1 MKTLFTLVAIMM
13 TVTAAD
19 EIALPPDS
27 PDALA
32 ALNASPRHGEWID
45 IEGLGLKA
53 PLRTWIV
60 YPERSDKAPV
70 VVLIHGIYGLSDWTR
85 AAADNLAAAGFIALA
100 PDLISGKAPG
110 GGGYESVES
119 RDDVVALMRGLT
131 DDEAIRQVDAV
142 RAHGVELP
150 AANGKS
156 ATMGFCWGG
165 GQSFAYA
172 TSQRDLDAAIVFYG
186 TSPEIVALSS
196 IRAPVLGLYGGDDE
210 RVNATIPAAED
221 QMHKLGKIYEV
232 ERYEGAGHAFLSRQS
247 ERDGAN
253 LRATEKGWPRA
264 VEFLRKHM
272 GEERTHDR
280 AVRARVRGT

>member
-1 MKTLFTLVAIMM
+1 MKTMFTLVAMMM
-13 TVTAAD
+13 TVAAAD
-19 EIALPPDS
+19 EVALPPDA

-45 IEGLGLKA
+45 IEGPALKA
-53 PLRTWIV
+53 SLRTWIV

-70 VVLIHGIYGLSDWTR
+70 IVVIHGIYGLSDWTR
-85 AAADNLAAAGFIALA
+85 AAADSLAAAGFIALA

-110 GGGYESVES
+110 GGGYESLES
-119 RDDVVALMRGLT
+119 RDDVVALMRELT
-131 DDEAIRQVDAV
+131 DDDAIRRIDAV
-142 RAHGVELP
+142 RAHGVGLP

-165 GQSFAYA
+165 GQSFDYA
-172 TSQRDLDAAIVFYG
+172 TSERDLDAAIVLYG
-186 TSPEIVALSS
+186 TSPEIVALRR

-210 RVNATIPAAED
+210 RVNATIPAAQD
-221 QMHKLGKIYEV
+221 QMHVLGKIYEV
-232 ERYEGAGHAFLSRQS
+232 ERYDGAGHAFLSRQS

-272 GEERTHDR
+272 GE
-280 AVRARVRGT
+280 

>member
-1 MKTLFTLVAIMM
+1 MKTLLTLVALTM
-13 TVTAAD
+13 TTISAGAAED
-19 EIALPPDS
+19 VALLPDA

-45 IEGLGLKA
+45 IEGPNLKA
-53 PLRTWIV
+53 SLRTWIV

-110 GGGYESVES
+110 GGGYESLES
-119 RDDVVALMRGLT
+119 RDDVVALMRELA
-131 DDEAIRQVDAV
+131 DDEAIRQIDAV
-142 RAHGVELP
+142 RAHGVGLP

-165 GQSFAYA
+165 GQSFDYA
-172 TSQRDLDAAIVFYG
+172 TSERNLDAAIVFYG
-186 TSPEIVALSS
+186 TSPEIVALSR

-210 RVNATIPAAED
+210 RVNATIPAAQD
-221 QMHKLGKIYEV
+221 QMHELGKIYEV
-232 ERYEGAGHAFLSRQS
+232 ERYDGAGHAFLSRQS

-272 GEERTHDR
+272 GK
-280 AVRARVRGT
+280 

>member
-13 TVTAAD
+13 TVAAAD
-19 EIALPPDS
+19 EIALLPDS
-27 PDALA
+27 PDALV

-45 IEGLGLKA
+45 IEGPGLKA

-60 YPERSDKAPV
+60 ERSDKAPV

-110 GGGYESVES
+110 GGGYESLQS
-119 RDDVVALMRGLT
+119 RDDVVTLMRELT
-131 DDEAIRQVDAV
+131 DDEATRQVDAV
-142 RAHGVELP
+142 RAHGVGLP

-156 ATMGFCWGG
+156 ATMGFYWGG

-221 QMHKLGKIYEV
+221 QMHELGKIYEV
-232 ERYEGAGHAFLSRQS
+232 ERYDGAGHAFLSRQS

-253 LRATEKGWPRA
+253 LRATEKGWSRA

-272 GEERTHDR
+272 GE
-280 AVRARVRGT
+280 

>member
-13 TVTAAD
+13 TVAAAD
-19 EIALPPDS
+19 EIALLPDS

-45 IEGLGLKA
+45 IEGPGLKT

-110 GGGYESVES
+110 GGGYESLQS
-119 RDDVVALMRGLT
+119 RDDVVTLMRELT
-131 DDEAIRQVDAV
+131 DDEATRQVDAV

-196 IRAPVLGLYGGDDE
+196 IRAPVLGLLRRRRRARERDHPGRGGP
-210 RVNATIPAAED
+210 NARARENLRSREI
-221 QMHKLGKIYEV
+221 
-232 ERYEGAGHAFLSRQS
+232 RWRRHAFLSRQS

-272 GEERTHDR
+272 GE
-280 AVRARVRGT
+280 

>member
-1 MKTLFTLVAIMM
+1 MKTMFTLVAMMM
-13 TVTAAD
+13 TVAAAD
-19 EIALPPDS
+19 EIALPPDA

-45 IEGLGLKA
+45 IEGPALKA
-53 PLRTWIV
+53 SLRTWIV
-60 YPERSDKAPV
+60 YPERSDKAPAIV
-70 VVLIHGIYGLSDWTR
+70 VIHGIYGLSDWTR
-85 AAADNLAAAGFIALA
+85 AAADSLAAAGFIALA

-110 GGGYESVES
+110 GGGYESLES
-119 RDDVVALMRGLT
+119 RDDVVALMRELT
-131 DDEAIRQVDAV
+131 DDDAIRRIDAV
-142 RAHGVELP
+142 RAHGVGLP

-165 GQSFAYA
+165 GQSFDYA
-172 TSQRDLDAAIVFYG
+172 TSERDLDTAIVFYG
-186 TSPEIVALSS
+186 TSPEIVALRR

-210 RVNATIPAAED
+210 RVNATIPAAQD
-221 QMHKLGKIYEV
+221 QMHVLGKIYEV
-232 ERYEGAGHAFLSRQS
+232 ERYDGAGHAFLSRQS

-272 GEERTHDR
+272 GE
-280 AVRARVRGT
+280 

>member
-1 MKTLFTLVAIMM
+1 MKTLFTLVALTM
-13 TVTAAD
+13 TTIGGGAAED
-19 EIALPPDS
+19 VALLPDA

-45 IEGLGLKA
+45 IEGPKLKA

-70 VVLIHGIYGLSDWTR
+70 VVLIHGIYGLTDWTR

-110 GGGYESVES
+110 GGGYESLES
-119 RDDVVALMRGLT
+119 RDDVVALMRALT
-131 DDEAIRQVDAV
+131 DDEAIRQIDAV
-142 RAHGVELP
+142 GARGVRLP

-172 TSQRDLDAAIVFYG
+172 TSERDLDATIIFYG
-186 TSPEIVALSS
+186 TSPEIVALSR

-210 RVNATIPAAED
+210 RVNATIPAAQD
-221 QMHKLGKIYEV
+221 RMHELGKIYEV
-232 ERYEGAGHAFLSRQS
+232 ERYDGAGHAFLSRQS

-253 LRATEKGWPRA
+253 LRATEKGWPSA
-264 VEFLRKHM
+264 IEFLRKHM
-272 GEERTHDR
+272 GE
-280 AVRARVRGT
+280 

>member
-1 MKTLFTLVAIMM
+1 MKTLFTLVAVIM
-13 TVTAAD
+13 TVAAAD

-27 PDALA
+27 PGALA
-32 ALNASPRHGEWID
+32 ALDASPRHGEWVD
-45 IEGLGLKA
+45 IEGPGLKA

-70 VVLIHGIYGLSDWTR
+70 VVVIHGIYGLSDWTR

-110 GGGYESVES
+110 GGGYESLAS
-119 RDDVVALMRGLT
+119 RDDVVALMRELT
-131 DDEAIRQVDAV
+131 DDEASRQVDAV
-142 RAHGVELP
+142 RAHGVGL
-150 AANGKS
+150 AAASGKS

-165 GQSFAYA
+165 GQSFTYA
-172 TSQRDLDAAIVFYG
+172 TSHLDLDAAIVFYG

-221 QMHKLGKIYEV
+221 RMHELGKIYEI

-272 GEERTHDR
+272 G
-280 AVRARVRGT
+280 G